1 MNILKLPIFEYF
13 PDPIGNGCIV
23 EKKSRCACCEQGR
36 AFMYVGPIY
45 CVDDVSEVCPWC
57 ISDGSA
63 AAKWSASFND
73 IYDVPKGV
81 PQDVVET
88 IDSRTPGYST
98 WQGNT
103 WLFSATDALVFV
115 GEVIGSAITQE
126 NEMEKI
132 AACRTALVDWS
143 FPSDFDLSNVVIG
156 GQPAIY
162 LFQDK
167 ATMEYK
173 AYADMT

>member
-1 MNILKLPIFEYF
+1 MEFPIFEYF
-13 PDPIGNGCIV
+13 PDPIGNGCMV
-23 EKKSRCACCEQGR
+23 EKNGSCPCCEQDR
-36 AFMYVGPIY
+36 AVMYVGPIY

-57 ISDGSA
+57 IADGSA

-73 IYDVPKGV
+73 LYNIPDGV
-81 PQDVVET
+81 PQHVVRT

-103 WLFSATDALVFV
+103 WLFSENDALVFV
-115 GEVIGSAITQE
+115 GEVIGSAIVRKSET
-126 NEMEKI
+126 EKI
-132 AACRTALVDWS
+132 NACRNALVDWN

-167 ATMEYK
+167 ETAEYR